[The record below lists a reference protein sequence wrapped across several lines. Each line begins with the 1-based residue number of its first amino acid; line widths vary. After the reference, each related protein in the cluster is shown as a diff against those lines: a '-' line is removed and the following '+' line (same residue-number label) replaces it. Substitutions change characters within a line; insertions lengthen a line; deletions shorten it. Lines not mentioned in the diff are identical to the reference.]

1 MKECLS
7 YNDVLLVPQ
16 YSSIKSR
23 SEVNLESRLG
33 NKSYTLPIISSPMDT
48 VTDTEMAL
56 AMEIAGGLGVVHR
69 YCSIP
74 EQIEKISYEG
84 IRAAAIGVTGDYVDR
99 VASLYNAGIRIFCLD
114 VAHGDHSHMEVAIRR
129 IKDTYGEEV
138 HVMAG
143 NVATKEAYER
153 LSKWGADSV
162 RVGIGGGSICSTRI
176 QTGHGMPTFQSVLDC
191 SQSEYDTTIIAD
203 GGITTAGDIVK
214 ALAAGADFV
223 ILGSLLA
230 GTNETPGE
238 VFKSK
243 KGKEYKVYRGMA
255 SKEAQKDWRGSFSS
269 NEGVSTTVDT
279 KGPVAAILDDLA
291 NGIRS
296 GLSYSGA
303 RTIFELQAKAEFIR
317 QTASGQVESST
328 HILRR

>member
-1 MKECLS
+1 MS
-7 YNDVLLVPQ
+7 IVLLRCIVLTFVSFVWMLPIVIIRTWKWQ
-16 YSSIKSR
+16 FD
-23 SEVNLESRLG
+23 ESR
-33 NKSYTLPIISSPMDT
+33 TLWRGSPRN
-48 VTDTEMAL
+48 
-56 AMEIAGGLGVVHR
+56 GWQR
-69 YCSIP
+69 C
-74 EQIEKISYEG
+74 
-84 IRAAAIGVTGDYVDR
+84 DR
-99 VASLYNAGIRIFCLD
+99 GHD
-114 VAHGDHSHMEVAIRR
+114 
-129 IKDTYGEEV
+129 
-138 HVMAG
+138 
-143 NVATKEAYER
+143 R

-191 SQSEYDTTIIAD
+191 SQSECDTTIIAD

-269 NEGVSTTVDT
+269 NEGGLQQWIL
-279 KGPVAAILDDLA
+279 GPVAPLDDLA

-303 RTIFELQAKAEFIR
+303 RTIFELQAKAEFVR

-328 HILRR
+328 HILRQ